1 MMLGVEGQDALEFLW
16 FGDCAALVQQGDGP
30 VTIIGDT
37 LDKRA
42 AEAGRAAKAA
52 KEKNKPST
60 ERANF
65 LDSLRA
71 SRNRINSGD
80 SWLFSPDV
88 KAASHVSRRLV
99 KTAPG
104 MVLLLA
110 TDGFLA
116 LASDYGAYDADSL
129 IAAAR
134 KKGLAALGQELR
146 AIEAGDAGGAK
157 FPRFKTSDDATAL
170 LLQIS

>member
-1 MMLGVEGQDALEFLW
+1 RSPAAPLTETQKSWEALRRMPPQKMWQTPCASMMLGVEAEDALEFLW

-42 AEAGRAAKAA
+42 AEAGRAAKVA

-80 SWLFSPDV
+80 AWLFSPDV
-88 KAASHVSRRLV
+88 QAASHVSRRLV
-99 KTAPG
+99 KA
-104 MVLLLA
+104 
-110 TDGFLA
+110 
-116 LASDYGAYDADSL
+116 
-129 IAAAR
+129 
-134 KKGLAALGQELR
+134 
-146 AIEAGDAGGAK
+146 
-157 FPRFKTSDDATAL
+157 
-170 LLQIS
+170 